1 MSRRQ
6 RIVISLLLASAAVV
20 LVLAFQWSV
29 DEEDT
34 VVARDPLV
42 TNISP
47 EPGDQALRQDTI
59 FAEIQ
64 LPYTGVLK
72 IDGIEVGDPHLQ
84 RIQVGS
90 STRLSYTPGPGTI
103 TGVLS
108 SGPHRATVVYW
119 RPDAGRENAREYIW
133 SFDVT

>member
-1 MSRRQ
+1 MTRRQ
-6 RIVISLLLASAAVV
+6 RIVISLLLAFAAVV

-42 TNISP
+42 TNVSP
-47 EPGDQALRQDTI
+47 APGDQALRQDTI

-84 RIQVGS
+84 RLQVGGA
-90 STRLSYTPGPGTI
+90 TRLSYTPGPGTV
-103 TGVLS
+103 TGILS
-108 SGPHRATVVYW
+108 SGQHRATVVYW